1 MRRAKQIFWK
11 TVKPPLSDKSL
22 NSDKIHLNENEE
34 LINSESKTD
43 EKLSNLFSNTNSKKL
58 KNSRQKKSSRKC
70 SVKKMFLEIAQNS
83 LENTCARVSFLI
95 KSQLQIKK
103 KMYLL

>member
-1 MRRAKQIFWK
+1 M
-11 TVKPPLSDKSL
+11 

-58 KNSRQKKSSRKC
+58 KNSRQKRSSGCVLSKRCSWKSHKIHRKTP
-70 SVKKMFLEIAQNS
+70 VPES
-83 LENTCARVSFLI
+83 LF
-95 KSQLQIKK
+95 
-103 KMYLL
+103 